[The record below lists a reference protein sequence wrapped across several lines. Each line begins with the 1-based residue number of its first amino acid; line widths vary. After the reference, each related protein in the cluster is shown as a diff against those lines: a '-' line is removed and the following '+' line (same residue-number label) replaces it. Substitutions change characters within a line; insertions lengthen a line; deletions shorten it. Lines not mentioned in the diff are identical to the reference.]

1 MQAIGNPDEL
11 ANFANALEQYLNT
24 IDQETGRLTTGFN
37 QLGETWRDQKR
48 ASFEE
53 TYNSL
58 LNALAAFKENASQ
71 QIPYLR
77 IMAEDL
83 RIYLNR

>member
-24 IDQETGRLTTGFN
+24 IEQETGRLTIGFN
-37 QLGETWRDQKR
+37 QLGESWRDQKR
-48 ASFEE
+48 AAFEE
-53 TYNSL
+53 TYYSL
-58 LNALAAFKENASQ
+58 LNALATFKENASQ

-83 RIYLNR
+83 RTYLSR